1 MNRADLTRFFL
12 AVRKAT
18 EDICAPLSVEDFVI
32 QPIMDVSPPKWHLG
46 HTSWFY
52 EAIFLEKYVDGYKP
66 YHPEYAF
73 VFNSYYESFGTRVN
87 RDMRGSLSRP
97 TVGEV
102 MAYRAH
108 ITNSMCDLIDT
119 VDESKWP
126 EFSSTLILSLNH
138 EQQHQELLM
147 TDIKYIFASNP
158 LQPSYLEN
166 LPVKTG
172 SPVESQFVEF
182 AGGVHEIGYQGE
194 AFYYDNERPVHKQY
208 VGDFKLQNRLIT
220 NGEYLNFV
228 EDGGYTDF
236 RFWLSDAWEQ
246 VKAGSLEAPFYWQK
260 IDGQW
265 CEFTLGGLRKLNLD
279 APVCHVSYYEAD
291 AYAVWAK
298 KRLPTEAEW
307 EVAARECAV
316 QDAEG
321 NYFDSATYHPQVA
334 GAYKPQGDGRLYQM
348 MGEVWQWTGSS
359 YLPYPGYKRTGGPLG
374 EYNGKF
380 MIDQMV
386 LRGASCVTSKNHARI
401 TYRNFFQTDKRWQFK
416 GFRLAE

>member
-52 EAIFLEKYVDGYKP
+52 EAIFLEKYVEGYKP

-108 ITNSMCDLIDT
+108 ITNSMCDLIDS
-119 VDESKWP
+119 VDESNWP

-172 SPVESQFVEF
+172 SPVESQFIEF

-194 AFYYDNERPVHKQY
+194 DFYYDNERPVHKQY

-220 NGEYLNFV
+220 NGEYLNFI

-246 VKAGSLEAPFYWQK
+246 VKAGNLEAPFYWQK

-265 CEFTLGGLRKLNLD
+265 YEFTLGGLRKLNPD
-279 APVCHVSYYEAD
+279 VPVCHVSYYEAD
-291 AYAVWAK
+291 AYAVWAG

-307 EVAARECAV
+307 EVAARECGV

-334 GAYKPQGDGRLYQM
+334 GAYEAQGDGRLYQM